1 MEHNIDVVEDKICNL
16 SSVLLETLL
25 KDRSSNKNIIWAT
38 DNYSKLG
45 IGYQKKDHIFPAS
58 ITGRNNTII
67 RPRVAK
73 TKEEQIKR
81 IRDNAEVFTPSWICN
96 AQNNL
101 IDQQWFGSNSPF
113 NEEKNNSWITI
124 EKKISFSETKTWTD
138 YVDDTRLEITCGE
151 APYLTSRYDTVSG
164 KYIDPNNRIGLL
176 DRKLRVISENVNNKK
191 DWINYA
197 KRALQSSYG
206 FEFQGDSLLI
216 ARENILLTVM
226 EHYEALYDEIPNK
239 DILIEFAEIISWN
252 IWQMDGLKYVIPLSC
267 HNEDIE
273 EFTLFGTNII
283 HQECPGCKKNAVTK
297 HNGIYCKIK
306 DWEKNKTVKYVNVVT
321 RGKRV

>member
-1 MEHNIDVVEDKICNL
+1 MEHTIDVVEDKIYNL
-16 SSVLLETLL
+16 SSILLETLL

-58 ITGRNNTII
+58 IIGRNNTII

-113 NEEKNNSWITI
+113 NEEKKNSWITI
-124 EKKISFSETKTWTD
+124 EKKIPFSETKTWTD
-138 YVDDTRLEITCGE
+138 YVDDTCLEITCGE

-164 KYIDPNNRIGLL
+164 EYIDPNNHIGLL
-176 DRKLRVISENVNNKK
+176 DRKLRVVSENVNNKE
-191 DWINYA
+191 DWINYV

-239 DILIEFAEIISWN
+239 DILIGFAEIISWN
-252 IWQMDGLKYVIPLSC
+252 IWQMDGLNYVIPLSC

-273 EFTLFGTNII
+273 EFTLFGINII
-283 HQECPGCKKNAVTK
+283 HQECPGCKKML
-297 HNGIYCKIK
+297 
-306 DWEKNKTVKYVNVVT
+306 
-321 RGKRV
+321 

>member
-1 MEHNIDVVEDKICNL
+1 MAHNIDVVEDKIYSL
-16 SSVLLETLL
+16 SSILLETLL

-38 DNYSKLG
+38 ENYSKLG
-45 IGYQKKDHIFPAS
+45 IGYQKKDSLHPIL

-73 TKEEQIKR
+73 PKEDQIKR

-101 IDQQWFGSNSPF
+101 IDQQWFGMNSPF
-113 NEEKNNSWITI
+113 NEEKGNSWVTI
-124 EKKISFSETKTWTD
+124 EKKILFSETKTWMD
-138 YVDDTRLEITCGE
+138 YVDDIRLEITCGE

-164 KYIDPNNRIGLL
+164 EYIDIKDRIGLL
-176 DRKLRVISENVNNKK
+176 DRKLRVISENVNNKE
-191 DWINYA
+191 DWLNYA

-216 ARENILLTVM
+216 ARENILLTVI
-226 EHYEALYDEIPNK
+226 EHYEFLYDEIPNK

-267 HNEDIE
+267 HNEDME
-273 EFTLFGTNII
+273 EITLFGTNII

-306 DWEKNKTVKYVNVVT
+306 DWKKNKTIKYISVVT